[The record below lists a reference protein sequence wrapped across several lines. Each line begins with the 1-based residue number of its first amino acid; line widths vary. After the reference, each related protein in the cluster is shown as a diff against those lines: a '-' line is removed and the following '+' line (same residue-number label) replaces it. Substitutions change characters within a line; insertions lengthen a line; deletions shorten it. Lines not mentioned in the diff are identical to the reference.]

1 MAAFDPFSSLTKK
14 YLMALS
20 GLVLVG
26 FVMGHML
33 GNLQVYP
40 LLGGAEGFNAYAY
53 KLHNLPYNLLWIIRA
68 FLLLC
73 LVIHVWVAI
82 LLVLENKR
90 ARPADYK
97 AQDYVQAK
105 YSARTMR
112 WTGPILLA
120 FIVYHLLHFT
130 IRVGP
135 GAEYKDSELHPD
147 VYLMKDGHKVVE
159 RIDESVTPPE
169 PVYTK
174 THDAYGMVIA
184 GFKSIPVSVFYI
196 ISMGLLCLHLT
207 HGVSSMFQSL
217 GLRNRD
223 WKKRLDG
230 VAYGYGWIVFLGFI
244 SIPISVLT
252 GAIS

>member
-1 MAAFDPFSSLTKK
+1 MSAFDPFSSLVKK

-40 LLGGAEGFNAYAY
+40 PLGGSEGFNAYAY
-53 KLHNLPYNLLWIIRA
+53 KLQHLPYNILWVIRG
-68 FLLLC
+68 FLLLS
-73 LVIHVWVAI
+73 LIVHVWVAV

-90 ARPADYK
+90 ARPANYK

-105 YSARTMR
+105 YSTRTMQ

-120 FIVYHLLHFT
+120 FIIFHLAHFT
-130 IRVGP
+130 VKVGP
-135 GAEYKDSELHPD
+135 GSEFRDSELHPD
-147 VYLMKDGHKVVE
+147 VYLMKNGHKVIE
-159 RIDESVTPPE
+159 RIDESATPPE
-169 PVYTK
+169 PVYTMA
-174 THDAYGMVIA
+174 HDAYGMVIS
-184 GFKSIPVSVFYI
+184 GFESLPVSLFYI
-196 ISMGLLCLHLT
+196 ISMGMLCLHLT
-207 HGVSSMFQSL
+207 HGVTSMFQSL

-223 WKKRLDG
+223 WRKRLDL
-230 VAYGYGWIVFLGFI
+230 VAYAYGWIVFLGFI

-252 GAIS
+252 GVIS